1 MIIDSNSPNSFRKNT
16 PASSAKRR
24 AVFDSG
30 NDDQNPQND
39 VPVNSATRQSTQD
52 NAVSISGKAL
62 MLSRLS
68 PASDSESMQEA
79 ASAQPADN
87 LPVSDLASA
96 FARKNEQTRASLDQ
110 LGQSSAESK
119 REYAR
124 KRLEEIEDMLRQLM
138 MLGLS
143 PKQLS
148 DLVKEVKGLVEQYR
162 AAGNALNTSAPTAA
176 AGISDVAQSSDDSSA
191 TGEAGDVS
199 ETATALSVA
208 PSEASLD
215 MAAPATGEP
224 AGASANEALSPD
236 SGQSGQSGQ
245 TSAYR
250 EIVNNLSSRDAGSKA
265 DIDFM
270 THAKNLLTRLQ
281 AMLKHASAHR
291 AQSIAASS

>member
-1 MIIDSNSPNSFRKNT
+1 MIIDSNNLNGFRKNT
-16 PASSAKRR
+16 PASSAKRM

-39 VPVNSATRQSTQD
+39 VPVNSATQQSTQD

-68 PASDSESMQEA
+68 PASDGGSMQEA

-96 FARKNEQTRASLDQ
+96 FARKNEQTRAALDQ

-124 KRLEEIEDMLRQLM
+124 KRLKEIEDMLRQLM

-143 PKQLS
+143 PRQLS
-148 DLVKEVKGLVEQYR
+148 DLMKEVKGLVEQYQ
-162 AAGNALNTSAPTAA
+162 AAGNALNTSAPTAS
-176 AGISDVAQSSDDSSA
+176 AGTSDVAQSSDNSSA

-199 ETATALSVA
+199 ETAAAQRAAS
-208 PSEASLD
+208 SDASLE

-224 AGASANEALSPD
+224 TGASPDDALSPGSD
-236 SGQSGQSGQ
+236 QSSL

-250 EIVNNLSSRDAGSKA
+250 EIVNNLSSRDAASKA

-270 THAKNLLTRLQ
+270 THAKNLLTRLR
-281 AMLKHASAHR
+281 AMLKHADAQRAH
-291 AQSIAASS
+291 AVAASS